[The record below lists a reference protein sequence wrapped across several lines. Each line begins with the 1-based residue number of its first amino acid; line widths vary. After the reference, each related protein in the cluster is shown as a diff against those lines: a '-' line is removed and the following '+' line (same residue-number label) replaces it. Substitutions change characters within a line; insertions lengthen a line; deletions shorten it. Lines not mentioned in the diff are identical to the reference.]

1 MYSGA
6 GMFFYCLQGRILV
19 TFAANRVIS
28 FIAADLDL
36 FAAVDGLTVL
46 NPQRHCGFSFA
57 EPANGLHLFNFIG
70 VDQHVFAALEKII
83 LEIIF
88 QAEGHDR
95 NIQFIYDPHK
105 LEDAVLAEELA
116 FINQHAVGLWQIS
129 AYNAVNICIIVD
141 RYGLL
146 TKSDAG
152 GNIPDLVPIVQGWS
166 ENEHR
171 LALLLVIMGY
181 LENLNGFTAVHCP
194 ILEKQLCHVHLSFR
208 SIT

>member
-1 MYSGA
+1 M
-6 GMFFYCLQGRILV
+6 
-19 TFAANRVIS
+19 TFAADRVIS

-36 FAAVDGLTVL
+36 FAAVDGLAVL
-46 NPQRHCGFSFA
+46 DPQRHRGFPFA
-57 EPANGLHLFNFIG
+57 EPADGLHLFNFIG
-70 VDQHVFAALEKII
+70 VDQHVFTAFKEIV

-95 NIQFIYDPHK
+95 DVQLIHDPHK
-105 LEDAVLAEELA
+105 LEDAILAEELA
-116 FINQHAVGLWQIS
+116 FINQHAVGLRQIA
-129 AYNAVNICIIVD
+129 AYNAVNIRILID

-146 TKSDAG
+146 AQSDAG
-152 GNIPDLVPIVQGWS
+152 GNIPDLVPIVQGWG